1 LAFGRTRWIDASGQP
16 LLLCDQDFAVLSD
29 RPAERFTQVAR
40 DMSINNQINAGLI
53 RTAALRKTRLLGN
66 YPSSDLVLMAE
77 AHRLCVHFT
86 EAPTVA
92 LALIKRLLD
101 ESWANDLDAQLD
113 LERETQREASL
124 TPDYAEGM
132 RAFFEK
138 RSPAF
143 SGRRG

>member
-1 LAFGRTRWIDASGQP
+1 
-16 LLLCDQDFAVLSD
+16 
-29 RPAERFTQVAR
+29 
-40 DMSINNQINAGLI
+40 
-53 RTAALRKTRLLGN
+53 
-66 YPSSDLVLMAE
+66 MAE

-143 SGRRG
+143 SGRRGS